1 MRNVFQH
8 SGITAGRPIRDRTFA
23 ADAYEPTFA
32 RRIQFAVDFN
42 FGGLR
47 DLLIVARYENVQTV
61 INMKHNQSK
70 LCTTQIEN
78 FSVKVGELTIF
89 EDVNFTVH
97 CGELTALIGPN
108 GAGKSTLLKSIL
120 GEVKHSGK
128 LNYFDAKGEH
138 LRPVI
143 GYVPQTL
150 KFDATSPTTVLDLFM
165 ACLTWRPVWLCS
177 SKFIRERVIKN
188 LRRVKA
194 EYLIDRRLGALSGG
208 ELQRVLLALALDPL
222 PDLLLLDEPISGVDK
237 IGMKIFYELV
247 AELKAAEDMAILLIS
262 HDLEMVERF
271 ADKVIL
277 LNKRVFKIGA
287 AQEVFQSDE
296 MREVFTKK

>member
-1 MRNVFQH
+1 VR
-8 SGITAGRPIRDRTFA
+8 
-23 ADAYEPTFA
+23 
-32 RRIQFAVDFN
+32 
-42 FGGLR
+42 
-47 DLLIVARYENVQTV
+47 
-61 INMKHNQSK
+61 HNQTK

-78 FSVKVGELTIF
+78 FSVKVGELIIF
-89 EDVNFTVH
+89 EDVNFTIH

-120 GEVKHSGK
+120 GEVNHAGK

-138 LRPVI
+138 LRPII

-165 ACLTWRPVWLCS
+165 ACLTNRPVWLCS
-177 SKFIRERVIKN
+177 SKFIRERVLKN

-208 ELQRVLLALALDPL
+208 ELQRILLALALDPL

-237 IGMKIFYELV
+237 VGMRIFYELV

-262 HDLEMVERF
+262 HDLEMLERF
-271 ADKVIL
+271 ADKIIL
-277 LNKRVFKIGA
+277 LNKRVLKIGTA
-287 AQEVFQSDE
+287 HEVFKSPE
-296 MREVFTKK
+296 MREVFKQKNIAE

>member
-1 MRNVFQH
+1 
-8 SGITAGRPIRDRTFA
+8 
-23 ADAYEPTFA
+23 
-32 RRIQFAVDFN
+32 
-42 FGGLR
+42 
-47 DLLIVARYENVQTV
+47 
-61 INMKHNQSK
+61 MKHNQSK

-78 FSVKVGELTIF
+78 FSVKVGALKIL

-108 GAGKSTLLKSIL
+108 GAGKSTLLKAIL
-120 GEVKHSGK
+120 GEVTHAGK

-165 ACLTWRPVWLCS
+165 ACLTWRPVWLS
-177 SKFIRERVIKN
+177 GSKFIRGRVTKN

-194 EYLIDRRLGALSGG
+194 EHLIDRRLGALSGG
-208 ELQRVLLALALDPL
+208 ELQRILLSLALDPL
-222 PDLLLLDEPISGVDK
+222 PDLLLLDEPVSGVDEV
-237 IGMKIFYELV
+237 GMRIFYELV
-247 AELKAAEDMAILLIS
+247 AELKSVEDMAILLVS
-262 HDLEMVERF
+262 HDLEMIERF

-277 LNKRVFKIGA
+277 LNKKILAIGQA
-287 AQEVFQSDE
+287 REVFQSKE
-296 MREVFTKK
+296 MREIFRQK

>member
-1 MRNVFQH
+1 
-8 SGITAGRPIRDRTFA
+8 
-23 ADAYEPTFA
+23 
-32 RRIQFAVDFN
+32 
-42 FGGLR
+42 
-47 DLLIVARYENVQTV
+47 
-61 INMKHNQSK
+61 MKHNQSK

-120 GEVKHSGK
+120 GEVKHTGK

-138 LRPVI
+138 LRPII

-177 SKFIRERVIKN
+177 SKFIRERVKKN
-188 LRRVKA
+188 LANCREFYWHLR
-194 EYLIDRRLGALSGG
+194 LIHCPTSYFWTNR
-208 ELQRVLLALALDPL
+208 
-222 PDLLLLDEPISGVDK
+222 
-237 IGMKIFYELV
+237 
-247 AELKAAEDMAILLIS
+247 
-262 HDLEMVERF
+262 
-271 ADKVIL
+271 
-277 LNKRVFKIGA
+277 
-287 AQEVFQSDE
+287 
-296 MREVFTKK
+296 

>member
-1 MRNVFQH
+1 
-8 SGITAGRPIRDRTFA
+8 
-23 ADAYEPTFA
+23 
-32 RRIQFAVDFN
+32 
-42 FGGLR
+42 
-47 DLLIVARYENVQTV
+47 
-61 INMKHNQSK
+61 MKHNHSK

-78 FSVKVGELTIF
+78 FSVKVGELIIF
-89 EDVNFTVH
+89 EDVNFTIH

-120 GEVKHSGK
+120 GEVNHAGN

-138 LRPVI
+138 LRPII

-150 KFDATSPTTVLDLFM
+150 KFDVTSPTTVLDLFM

-177 SKFIRERVIKN
+177 STFIRERVIKN

-194 EYLIDRRLGALSGG
+194 EHLIDRRLGALSGG
-208 ELQRVLLALALDPL
+208 ELQRILLALALDPL

-237 IGMKIFYELV
+237 VGMKIFYELV

-277 LNKRVFKIGA
+277 LNKRVMKFGNV
-287 AQEVFQSDE
+287 QEVFQSEE
-296 MREVFTKK
+296 MRTIFAKK